1 MLKIGQKIK
10 AARKIRRITQEELA
24 NAMGVSDKSISA
36 YESDRA
42 NPPLSVIE
50 KISKVTDQP
59 LSFFLEETIETSIL
73 SKLREVEIQ
82 FKEIKKLLEKEKF
95 I

>member
-10 AARKIRRITQEELA
+10 AARKIRRITQDELA
-24 NAMGVSDKSISA
+24 KVIGVSDKSISA
-36 YESDRA
+36 YESSRA
-42 NPPLSVIE
+42 NPSLNMVE
-50 KISKVTDQP
+50 KIAKATNQP
-59 LSFFLEETIETSIL
+59 LSFFLEETVEISIL
-73 SKLREVEIQ
+73 SKLREVEVQ

>member
-10 AARKIRRITQEELA
+10 AARKIKRITQEELA
-24 NAMGVSDKSISA
+24 KVMGISDKSISA

-42 NPPLSVIE
+42 VPPLSVVE
-50 KISKVTDQP
+50 KISKATNQP

-73 SKLREVEIQ
+73 SKLREVETQ
-82 FKEIKKLLEKEKF
+82 FKEIKELLKKEKL

>member
-24 NAMGVSDKSISA
+24 RAMGVSDKSISA
-36 YESDRA
+36 YESNRA
-42 NPPLSVIE
+42 NPPLHVIE

-59 LSFFLEETIETSIL
+59 MSFFLEETVEISIL
-73 SKLREVEIQ
+73 SKLREVETQ
-82 FKEIKKLLEKEKF
+82 FKEIKKLLKKEKF